1 MKVLERLAL
10 VLFSI
15 IILIIAVVLGL
26 VIMDVVELKTIYKF
40 LEEVFEN
47 QTASR
52 IILGACVVAILLAI
66 KALFF
71 PATIKKR
78 QEIKSGVLLEN
89 QDGRLLISKDTIENL
104 TNSVVKSFDQAVD
117 VQTKINLDVD
127 NNITV
132 YVSLLVKEDSIIK
145 ELSSNMQNKIKD
157 TIKRSTDLNV
167 SQVNINIKDIENNKN
182 PKNNTLKTNN
192 QTKIKANNIQVN
204 DKETN
209 MNNVVTKDEPK
220 VEVVE

>member
-209 MNNVVTKDEPK
+209 MNNVVTKDEQK

>member
-10 VLFSI
+10 ILFSI
-15 IILIIAVVLGL
+15 IILVIAVVLGL

-52 IILGACVVAILLAI
+52 IILGSCVVAILLAI

-71 PATIKKR
+71 PTTIKKR

-167 SQVNINIKDIENNKN
+167 NQVNINIKDIENNKN
-182 PKNNTLKTNN
+182 KSVKANN
-192 QTKIKANNIQVN
+192 QTKINANNIQVN
-204 DKETN
+204 TKEIDTNDDKKAES
-209 MNNVVTKDEPK
+209 
-220 VEVVE
+220 VE

>member
-10 VLFSI
+10 ILFSI
-15 IILIIAVVLGL
+15 IILVIAVVLGL
-26 VIMDVVELKTIYKF
+26 VIMNVVELKTIYKF

-52 IILGACVVAILLAI
+52 IILGSCVVAILLAI

-71 PATIKKR
+71 PTTIKKR

-167 SQVNINIKDIENNKN
+167 NQVNINIKDIENNKN
-182 PKNNTLKTNN
+182 KSVKANN
-192 QTKIKANNIQVN
+192 QTKINANNIQVN
-204 DKETN
+204 TKEIDTNDDKKAES
-209 MNNVVTKDEPK
+209 
-220 VEVVE
+220 VE